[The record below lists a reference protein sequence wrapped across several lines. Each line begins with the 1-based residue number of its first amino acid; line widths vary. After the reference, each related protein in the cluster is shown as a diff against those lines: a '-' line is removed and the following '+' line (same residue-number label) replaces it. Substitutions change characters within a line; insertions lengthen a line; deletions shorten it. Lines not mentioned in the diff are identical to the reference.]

1 MISGDFFMRNFL
13 KKALSFKKK
22 EYNNNIN
29 LDLAKTC
36 NYDKTVK
43 FYNTSKIINSQNEPS
58 SIIIGP
64 YSHIKGEL
72 SVFGHG
78 GQIKIGSYCYIGE
91 GTRIWSGKEITI
103 GDRVLIS
110 HNVNI
115 FDNLIHPIDPVLR
128 HKQFLEIIER
138 GQPKDITTL
147 DDKRIIIGNDVLI
160 GTMAIILRG
169 VTIGDSA
176 IIGAGSVVTK
186 DVPPYTIVAGNPA
199 KIIRNIS
206 DEDVISS
213 DLF

>member
-1 MISGDFFMRNFL
+1 
-13 KKALSFKKK
+13 
-22 EYNNNIN
+22 
-29 LDLAKTC
+29 
-36 NYDKTVK
+36 
-43 FYNTSKIINSQNEPS
+43 
-58 SIIIGP
+58 
-64 YSHIKGEL
+64 
-72 SVFGHG
+72 
-78 GQIKIGSYCYIGE
+78 
-91 GTRIWSGKEITI
+91 
-103 GDRVLIS
+103 VLIS

-160 GTMAIILRG
+160 GTLAIILRG